1 MLVTCVNGRWGN
13 MGHEEA
19 AKVANQLSV
28 RLSIPTHYG
37 MFAENTADPMDF
49 VREMDGKNCMVR
61 EMYTPVQ
68 LKI

>member
-1 MLVTCVNGRWGN
+1 

-19 AKVANQLSV
+19 SQVARALNV

-49 VREMDGKNCMVR
+49 VRAMDGQPTQLLTMYEPVR
-61 EMYTPVQ
+61 
-68 LKI
+68 LSF